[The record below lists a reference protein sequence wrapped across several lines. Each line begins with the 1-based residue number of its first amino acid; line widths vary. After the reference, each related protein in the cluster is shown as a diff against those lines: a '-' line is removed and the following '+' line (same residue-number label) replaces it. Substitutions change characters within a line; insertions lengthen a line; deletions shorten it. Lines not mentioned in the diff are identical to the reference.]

1 MTSNEAGSLPATW
14 IQSSVVDVA
23 TLIRGVTYKKEE
35 SRSEPENGYVP
46 ILRATNITG
55 SSLGFDDL
63 VYVPARCISAEQLLM
78 EGDVV
83 VASSSGSKEV
93 VGKSGQLL
101 GRSWYGSFG
110 AFCTVLRPDV
120 ELNARYFGFY
130 FQSPDYRKVISDISA
145 GSNINNIKSSDFA
158 NHLIPVA
165 PRSEQTRIVAKLEE
179 LLSDLDAGVA
189 ELKAAQ
195 KKLAQY
201 RQSLLKA
208 AVEGALT
215 APWRAAQAKQKAATE
230 TGAQLLARILS
241 ERRKRW
247 EAKQLAHFAEQGKT
261 PPKGWQSKYPK
272 PVAPDTTDLPELP
285 QGWVWASLDM
295 LGEIASGVA
304 KGTKRD
310 ADVQVRPYLETYDS
324 KLRNGEDPGLKRL
337 FYAMP
342 VHSQFVLLA
351 FLIQQSDVVRKF
363 LDEHLGLDPDEG
375 IESVLFVL
383 RQPPWKSKAT
393 DGDPRFWN
401 ARGVVRDFLSHLY
414 DIALAPLDISRRVST
429 SIWNK
434 ETLQFKYLYVKD
446 IAALRRLVGKQAPAH
461 FFRDLESTH
470 VSELI
475 EEVRIRVR
483 LKKNNGSVTFREL
496 SEGEQQLLTVLG
508 LLRFTAEDESLF
520 LLDEP
525 DTHLNPRW
533 SVDYISYLKQFIA
546 SGTKQEE
553 TSHILLTTHNPLAIA
568 ELDREQVQI
577 LRMTKQDDQR
587 RIVACYPEMAPRGMG
602 YAAIVTSDMFGIAS
616 SLDQPTQE
624 LLEAQRAFAAKERLT
639 VDEQRELDSINAQL
653 DRLGFRF
660 FHPDDEYSRYLRLR
674 NDLLVQKFETAQ
686 PAELAKQ
693 VVQMPRTER
702 EVLAKRLIAELLADE
717 PNSGEGTAS

>member
-1 MTSNEAGSLPATW
+1 MLLYVSSQQTRGLQITSSLLTGSLLACWKQRRTRL
-14 IQSSVVDVA
+14 SA
-23 TLIRGVTYKKEE
+23 LRGKAIKLT
-35 SRSEPENGYVP
+35 
-46 ILRATNITG
+46 
-55 SSLGFDDL
+55 
-63 VYVPARCISAEQLLM
+63 
-78 EGDVV
+78 
-83 VASSSGSKEV
+83 
-93 VGKSGQLL
+93 
-101 GRSWYGSFG
+101 
-110 AFCTVLRPDV
+110 AF
-120 ELNARYFGFY
+120 LNADNEYLPRYVFSYYSGE
-130 FQSPDYRKVISDISA
+130 SPRMHEV
-145 GSNINNIKSSDFA
+145 F
-158 NHLIPVA
+158 
-165 PRSEQTRIVAKLEE
+165 
-179 LLSDLDAGVA
+179 
-189 ELKAAQ
+189 
-195 KKLAQY
+195 
-201 RQSLLKA
+201 
-208 AVEGALT
+208 
-215 APWRAAQAKQKAATE
+215 
-230 TGAQLLARILS
+230 
-241 ERRKRW
+241 
-247 EAKQLAHFAEQGKT
+247 
-261 PPKGWQSKYPK
+261 
-272 PVAPDTTDLPELP
+272 
-285 QGWVWASLDM
+285 
-295 LGEIASGVA
+295 
-304 KGTKRD
+304 
-310 ADVQVRPYLETYDS
+310 RPYLENYDS

-351 FLIQQSDVVRKF
+351 FLIQQSDVVRAF
-363 LDEHLGLDPDEG
+363 LDDHLGLDPDEG

-383 RQPPWKSKAT
+383 RQPPWKSKAA

-401 ARGVVRDFLSHLY
+401 ARGVVRDFLSRLY
-414 DIALAPLDISRRVST
+414 DIALAPVEISRRVST

-446 IAALRRLVGKQAPAH
+446 IAALRRLVGNQSPAQ
-461 FFRDLESTH
+461 FFRDLESTY

-483 LKKNNGSVTFREL
+483 LKKNDGSVTFREL

-553 TSHILLTTHNPLAIA
+553 TSHILLTTHNPLAVA

-577 LRMTKQDDQR
+577 LRMTKQDGQR
-587 RIVACYPEMAPRGMG
+587 QIVACYPEMAPRGMG

-639 VDEQRELDSINAQL
+639 SDEQRQLDGINVQL

-674 NDLLVQKFETAQ
+674 NDLLVQQFETTQ
-686 PAELAKQ
+686 PIELAKH
-693 VVQMPRTER
+693 VVQMPRTDR
-702 EVLAKRLIAELLADE
+702 EVLAKRLIAELLAEE
-717 PNSGEGTAS
+717 PRRSEGASS

>member
-1 MTSNEAGSLPATW
+1 MRLDKLTLGSAKDSRTHQFKNLKNVTIDFDQDHWVTVVIGWNGTGKSNVLEALAIIFRDLIGKKRTPAFAFQLSYRMGAGEHLRH
-14 IQSSVVDVA
+14 IHIDA
-23 TLIRGVTYKKEE
+23 DPDREKDAFLIRVADAGQIKQNNNVPGVLDF
-35 SRSEPENGYVP
+35 G
-46 ILRATNITG
+46 
-55 SSLGFDDL
+55 DD
-63 VYVPARCISAEQLLM
+63 V
-78 EGDVV
+78 D
-83 VASSSGSKEV
+83 
-93 VGKSGQLL
+93 KSPPGELIKL
-101 GRSWYGSFG
+101 T
-110 AFCTVLRPDV
+110 AF
-120 ELNARYFGFY
+120 LNADTEFLPRYVFSYYSGE
-130 FQSPDYRKVISDISA
+130 SPRMHEV
-145 GSNINNIKSSDFA
+145 F
-158 NHLIPVA
+158 
-165 PRSEQTRIVAKLEE
+165 
-179 LLSDLDAGVA
+179 
-189 ELKAAQ
+189 
-195 KKLAQY
+195 
-201 RQSLLKA
+201 
-208 AVEGALT
+208 
-215 APWRAAQAKQKAATE
+215 
-230 TGAQLLARILS
+230 
-241 ERRKRW
+241 
-247 EAKQLAHFAEQGKT
+247 
-261 PPKGWQSKYPK
+261 
-272 PVAPDTTDLPELP
+272 
-285 QGWVWASLDM
+285 
-295 LGEIASGVA
+295 
-304 KGTKRD
+304 
-310 ADVQVRPYLETYDS
+310 RPYLETYDS

-363 LDEHLGLDPDEG
+363 LDDHLGLDPDEG

-401 ARGVVRDFLSHLY
+401 ARGVVRDFLSRLY
-414 DIALAPLDISRRVST
+414 DIALAPVEISRRVST

-446 IAALRRLVGKQAPAH
+446 IAALRRLVGNQAPAR
-461 FFRDLESTH
+461 FFRDLESTY

-483 LKKNNGSVTFREL
+483 LKKNDGSVTFREL

-533 SVDYISYLKQFIA
+533 SVDYIAYLKQFIA

-577 LRMTKQDDQR
+577 LRMTKQDEQR
-587 RIVACYPEMAPRGMG
+587 QIVACHPEMAPRGMG

-616 SLDQPTQE
+616 SLDQSTQE
-624 LLEAQRAFAAKERLT
+624 LLETQRAFAAKERLT
-639 VDEQRELDSINAQL
+639 VDEQRELDGINAQL

-674 NDLLVQKFETAQ
+674 HDLLSKQFDSEKPQV
-686 PAELAKQ
+686 LAKQ
-693 VVQMPRTER
+693 VVLMSRTDR
-702 EVLAKRLIAELLADE
+702 EVLAKRLIQELVKNRGIDE
-717 PNSGEGTAS
+717 TKQS

>member
-1 MTSNEAGSLPATW
+1 MRLDKLTIGSAKDSPTHQFKNLKNVTIDFDQDHW
-14 IQSSVVDVA
+14 VTVV
-23 TLIRGVTYKKEE
+23 IGW
-35 SRSEPENGYVP
+35 NG
-46 ILRATNITG
+46 T
-55 SSLGFDDL
+55 
-63 VYVPARCISAEQLLM
+63 
-78 EGDVV
+78 
-83 VASSSGSKEV
+83 
-93 VGKSGQLL
+93 GKSNVLEALAIIFRDLIAKKRTPAFAFQLAYRMGAGESMRYIHIDADPDREKDAFLICVADGQQIKQNDLTHSIL
-101 GRSWYGSFG
+101 DFG
-110 AFCTVLRPDV
+110 DDADKSPPGEPVKLTAF
-120 ELNARYFGFY
+120 
-130 FQSPDYRKVISDISA
+130 
-145 GSNINNIKSSDFA
+145 
-158 NHLIPVA
+158 
-165 PRSEQTRIVAKLEE
+165 
-179 LLSDLDAGVA
+179 
-189 ELKAAQ
+189 LKADNE
-195 KKLAQY
+195 Y
-201 RQSLLKA
+201 
-208 AVEGALT
+208 
-215 APWRAAQAKQKAATE
+215 
-230 TGAQLLARILS
+230 
-241 ERRKRW
+241 
-247 EAKQLAHFAEQGKT
+247 
-261 PPKGWQSKYPK
+261 
-272 PVAPDTTDLPELP
+272 LPRY
-285 QGWVWASLDM
+285 VFSYYS
-295 LGEIASGVA
+295 GESPRMHEVF
-304 KGTKRD
+304 RS
-310 ADVQVRPYLETYDS
+310 YLENYDS

-351 FLIQQSDVVRKF
+351 FLIQQSDVVRAF
-363 LDEHLGLDPDEG
+363 LDDHLGLDPDEG

-383 RQPPWKSKAT
+383 RQPPWKSKAA

-401 ARGVVRDFLSHLY
+401 ARGVVRDFLSRLY
-414 DIALAPLDISRRVST
+414 DIALAPVEISRRVST

-446 IAALRRLVGKQAPAH
+446 IAALRRLVGNQSPAQ
-461 FFRDLESTH
+461 FFRDLESTY

-483 LKKNNGSVTFREL
+483 LKKNDGSVTFREL